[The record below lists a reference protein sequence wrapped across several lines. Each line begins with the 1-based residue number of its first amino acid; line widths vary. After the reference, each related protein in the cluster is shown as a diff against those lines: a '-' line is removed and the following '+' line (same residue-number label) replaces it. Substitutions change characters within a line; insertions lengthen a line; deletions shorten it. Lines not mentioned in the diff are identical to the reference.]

1 MNIIIKKEPQI
12 CAMREAGGVV
22 ARVLDLLKTRVEP
35 GITTRELDA
44 MAEKETAAMGAK
56 PSFKG
61 YRGYPGCLCVSIND
75 EIVHG
80 IPGERVIKEGDIV
93 SLDFGAIV
101 KGYNADAAITVAAG
115 EPGPRARRLMEVTGE
130 ALSAGIAAV
139 RAGGRLGDVSYAI
152 QSYAEKRGY
161 GVIREYSGHGIGKA
175 LHEDPLIPNIGE
187 AGTGLELKAGMAL
200 AIEPMLTLG
209 GWRTR
214 VGADHWVVSTADGSL
229 AAHFEHTVIV
239 TPGQAEVLT
248 LIGGGE
254 HNG

>member
-1 MNIIIKKEPQI
+1 MSIIIKKEPQI
-12 CAMREAGGVV
+12 RAMREAGGVV
-22 ARVLDLLKTRVEP
+22 ARVLELLRTSVEP
-35 GITTRELDA
+35 GMTTKKLDA
-44 MAEKETAAMGAK
+44 LAEKETATLGAK

-61 YRGYPGCLCVSIND
+61 YRGYPACLCVSINE

-93 SLDFGAIV
+93 SLDFGAIMD
-101 KGYNADAAITVAAG
+101 GYNADAAVTVAVG
-115 EPGPRARRLMEVTGE
+115 EPGLRARRLMESTGE
-130 ALSAGIAAV
+130 ALSAGIAAA

-152 QSYAEKRGY
+152 QSYAEKRGF

-175 LHEDPLIPNIGE
+175 LHEDPLIPNVGE
-187 AGTGLELKAGMAL
+187 AGTGPELKIGMAL

-229 AAHFEHTVIV
+229 AAHFEHTVVI

-248 LIGGGE
+248 LISNGGR
-254 HNG
+254 NG